1 MKVLL
6 ILLIA
11 LSCCYLYLDR
21 ELFYY
26 GKSNFTFYNGLPM
39 GIKPKLTHD
48 FEYGF
53 ILNDEHGFVIVSE
66 NNSRHSYLS
75 SPNKTIQIDEVL
87 KYGFD
92 NERLIV
98 LIKDINGHKYYVD
111 CFKGPNYSKNNESFI
126 NILRDE
132 EFIDEKNLK
141 WIELVK
147 NKKDVERKESFRNF
161 IEFTSVIII
170 IIIYVKFRRKKLK
183 V

>member
-1 MKVLL
+1 MPYTSIGRFSRTIFPSNIKYDGPV
-6 ILLIA
+6 
-11 LSCCYLYLDR
+11 YLDR
-21 ELFYY
+21 
-26 GKSNFTFYNGLPM
+26 
-39 GIKPKLTHD
+39 
-48 FEYGF
+48 
-53 ILNDEHGFVIVSE
+53 
-66 NNSRHSYLS
+66 
-75 SPNKTIQIDEVL
+75 
-87 KYGFD
+87 
-92 NERLIV
+92 
-98 LIKDINGHKYYVD
+98 
-111 CFKGPNYSKNNESFI
+111 PNYSKNNESFI